1 MRNLIACLVC
11 ALLFSACSSDSDTFR
26 LEGRLRNMNQGEFWV
41 YSPDGGMAG
50 IDTIKVREG
59 RFAYELPLA
68 DEATLIIVFPN
79 YSEQPVFASPGKTV
93 SIKGDATHLK
103 EMIIQGTKANEDMTS
118 LRMELNDLTPPDIPE
133 AAAAFIEKHPNSP
146 ASIFVLDRYLLL
158 TPDPDFK
165 DVLRLTKFLLKA
177 QPENKYLLRLSKEL
191 LRLQG
196 AKVGSPMPKFT
207 ATDIRGNKV
216 TEAMLRADANVLLT
230 WASWNFQSSGALQQL
245 RMLKKRH
252 GDRLAIVSICLD
264 GNLNNC
270 RQRVSRDSI
279 TWPTICDGR
288 IWDTPLLSTF
298 AIADV
303 PDNVLIDSKGRIVA
317 RSMDSKQLEERINNL
332 LK

>member
-1 MRNLIACLVC
+1 MRNLIASLVC

-146 ASIFVLDRYLLL
+146 ASIYVLDRYLLL
-158 TPDPDFK
+158 TPEPDFK
-165 DVLRLTKFLLKA
+165 DVLQLTKFLLKA

-252 GDRLAIVSICLD
+252 GDRLGWQPQQLPPACQPRFHHMANHLRRTYLGFSPTLYLRHRRCS
-264 GNLNNC
+264 
-270 RQRVSRDSI
+270 RQCAHRQQGTYRGSQY
-279 TWPTICDGR
+279 GR
-288 IWDTPLLSTF
+288 Q
-298 AIADV
+298 AA
-303 PDNVLIDSKGRIVA
+303 GRT
-317 RSMDSKQLEERINNL
+317 DQ
-332 LK
+332 